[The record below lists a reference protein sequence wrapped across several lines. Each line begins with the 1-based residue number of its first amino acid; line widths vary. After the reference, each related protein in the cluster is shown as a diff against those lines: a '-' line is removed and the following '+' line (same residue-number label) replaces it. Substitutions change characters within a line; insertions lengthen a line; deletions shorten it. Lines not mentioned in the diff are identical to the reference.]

1 MAAIRTYLVGLAILR
16 VWAASGGRANAEDRK
31 VEPVSS
37 WWGILK
43 EKKLTEM
50 ARKKGYITTNAAWKK
65 LWEAWRRDEK
75 LPEVDFTK
83 HLVLVDLG
91 GIHPV
96 GYELRLTDQRDLDI
110 KLSPRVPPERGDG
123 YGIAVIERSAVK
135 TIRDKAIEPE

>member
-1 MAAIRTYLVGLAILR
+1 MAANRTYLVGLAILC
-16 VWAASGGRANAEDRK
+16 VWAACGVSAEDRK

-37 WWGILK
+37 WWGILT

-50 ARKKGYITTNAAWKK
+50 APKKGYITSNAAWKK
-65 LWEAWRRDEK
+65 LWEAWRPDEK

-91 GIHPV
+91 GMYPV
-96 GYELRLTDQRDLDI
+96 GYELRLTDQGDLKI

-123 YGIAVIERSAVK
+123 YGIAVIERRAVK
-135 TIRDKAIEPE
+135 TIRGKAIEPD